1 MFFYCA
7 GVLVSSLRDL
17 ISSFNYGYQCR
28 VPNGTWFLYL
38 SRRDRTLVE
47 SRRCFE
53 TNPVRDDT
61 KCAQTFK
68 QRKAAAVWIHGD
80 YIDASMHI
88 CRIAQDSS
96 RFFASEIIGTDTI
109 DQSRCICSLFCAS
122 VFVSS
127 QRDLISTV
135 NYGYLYCVPTGTWFF
150 IRAIATVYRNIAPLA
165 GLGCVFFVPFRVFI
179 HPVLG
184 SESWQAIEQF
194 ATFKANEEQ

>member
-28 VPNGTWFLYL
+28 VPNGTWFFILAKVYRNIAAL
-38 SRRDRTLVE
+38 GDLVFVFVPRDRTLVE

-53 TNPVRDDT
+53 INPVRDDT

-68 QRKAAAVWIHGD
+68 QRKAAEVWIHGD
-80 YIDASMHI
+80 YIDASLHI

-127 QRDLISTV
+127 LRDLISTV
-135 NYGYLYCVPTGTWFF
+135 NYGYLYCVPTGLDFS
-150 IRAIATVYRNIAPLA
+150 
-165 GLGCVFFVPFRVFI
+165 FVRLRI
-179 HPVLG
+179 LRL
-184 SESWQAIEQF
+184 
-194 ATFKANEEQ
+194 